1 MDTLCEDL
9 VRRLYP
15 ALAAGDLAALRPLF
29 AKSFEATATKGLPLG
44 IGGHRRGFEDT
55 WNGMWLVI
63 GRAFDI
69 RVEPEEWLDC
79 GEHRLLVWGRYTGRA
94 RATGLPLDAAFAHL
108 WTADGDKL
116 VSLRHLTDSALWWNA
131 LDAGE
136 IER

>member
-15 ALAAGDLAALRPLF
+15 ALAAGDLDTLRPLF
-29 AKSFEATATKGLPLG
+29 AESFEAAATEGLPLG
-44 IGGHRRGFEDT
+44 IGGQHHGFEDT
-55 WNGMWLVI
+55 WTGMWLAI

-69 RVEPEEWLDC
+69 RAEPQAWLD
-79 GEHRLLVWGRYTGRA
+79 GGDGRLLVWGRYTGSA

-108 WTADGDKL
+108 WTAEGGKL
-116 VSLRHLTDSALWWNA
+116 VSLQHLTDSALWWNA
-131 LDAGE
+131 LDAEE